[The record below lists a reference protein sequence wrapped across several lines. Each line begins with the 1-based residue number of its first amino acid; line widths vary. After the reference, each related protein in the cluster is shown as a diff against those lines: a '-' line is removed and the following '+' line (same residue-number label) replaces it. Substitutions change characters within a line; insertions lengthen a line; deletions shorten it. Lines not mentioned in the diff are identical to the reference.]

1 MIHHRSPVFR
11 RHDYCFMMASL
22 LLALLTTTLQTALV
36 QAQTS
41 CSAPQSITAPFSF
54 TPSSVEPVDNS
65 YYFSTLSICDDALA
79 SGSSAFPAGFW
90 FRYIASKPTMVR
102 VSVEVMEGFMFSVAT
117 VAVTGSCESLKCED
131 SSATFNDLVF
141 QAEVGVE
148 YFIFVF
154 SDADGSDPYTLFV
167 EELEP
172 PANDSMETAVALTQD
187 DLPFRGDFT
196 TVGALSDF
204 SQDVCGLFGEN
215 GVWFKYTTTYAQESL
230 ALRATTGNTREVLG
244 IQSRSGDRDVCV
256 TSGSTW
262 GSTIEW
268 TAETGI
274 EYYILVSEPAN
285 SDGQLF
291 EFTLQSQGIVEGEPE
306 PAPVAN
312 PVTPAPVANP
322 VTPSPPTAT
331 DAAPVETTGSP
342 SGVGSN
348 SSDNNQE
355 PTTPASSGSGRF
367 FNAVALYSHVAGL
380 VLGVVLLEAFAQ

>member
-1 MIHHRSPVFR
+1 MIHNRSPFFR
-11 RHDYCFMMASL
+11 RHDYCFMMVSL

-41 CSAPQSITAPFSF
+41 CSAPQSITAPFTF

-65 YYFSTLSICDDALA
+65 YYLPLSICDDALA

-102 VSVEVMEGFMFSVAT
+102 VSVEVMEEFIFAVAT
-117 VAVTGSCESLKCED
+117 VAVTGSCDSLKCED
-131 SSATFNDLVF
+131 SSSLATSNDLVF

-148 YFIFVF
+148 YLLYVF

-172 PANDSMETAVALTQD
+172 PVNDSMETAVALTQD

-244 IQSRSGDRDVCV
+244 IQSRSGDGDACV

-274 EYYILVSEPAN
+274 
-285 SDGQLF
+285 
-291 EFTLQSQGIVEGEPE
+291 VEGEPE
-306 PAPVAN
+306 PAPV
-312 PVTPAPVANP
+312 PAPVANP

-331 DAAPVETTGSP
+331 DESAPVETTGSP
-342 SGVGSN
+342 SGARSN
-348 SSDNNQE
+348 SSDNNPE
-355 PTTPASSGSGRF
+355 PTTSASSGSGPF
-367 FNAVALYSHVAGL
+367 FNSVDLYSHVAGV
-380 VLGVVLLEAFAQ
+380 VLGVLLLDAFAQ

>member
-1 MIHHRSPVFR
+1 
-11 RHDYCFMMASL
+11 
-22 LLALLTTTLQTALV
+22 
-36 QAQTS
+36 
-41 CSAPQSITAPFSF
+41 
-54 TPSSVEPVDNS
+54 
-65 YYFSTLSICDDALA
+65 
-79 SGSSAFPAGFW
+79 
-90 FRYIASKPTMVR
+90 MVR
-102 VSVEVMEGFMFSVAT
+102 VSVEVIEGFMFSVKTA
-117 VAVTGSCESLKCED
+117 AVTGSCDSLKCED
-131 SSATFNDLVF
+131 SSTLATSDDLVF

-172 PANDSMETAVALTQD
+172 PVNDSMETAVPLTQD

-215 GVWFKYTTTYAQESL
+215 GVWFKYTTRYAQQSL

-244 IQSRSGDRDVCV
+244 IQSRSSDGDVCV

-268 TAETGI
+268 TAETGF

-312 PVTPAPVANP
+312 PVTP
-322 VTPSPPTAT
+322 SPPTAT
-331 DAAPVETTGSP
+331 DESSPVETTGSP
-342 SGVGSN
+342 SGAGSN
-348 SSDNNQE
+348 SSDNNPE
-355 PTTPASSGSGRF
+355 PTRSVSSGSGPF
-367 FNAVALYSHVAGL
+367 YAVALYSKVAGL
-380 VLGVVLLEAFAQ
+380 VLGVMLLEAFAQ